1 MISTFNV
8 YYNLIDTNY
17 HIIALYTVEW
27 VYTANQLL
35 AMPPWTPEYMCG
47 TQAGSNGL
55 KRAPRGFSFY
65 LEDHYKPARA
75 YQSLLDLAVAVAK
88 SFSRVP
94 GILNPLYLF

>member
-35 AMPPWTPEYMCG
+35 ATPPWTPEYTCG

-75 YQSLLDLAVAVAK
+75 CLSLLRPARARQSLLDLAGAIAK
-88 SFSRVP
+88 
-94 GILNPLYLF
+94 